1 MLATQ
6 MPDSPPEAKDVKQI
20 KEKLAQ
26 SLKALQK
33 RYVTSDTEV
42 TSDDGDANL
51 LCCALEA
58 IFIHGIKSK
67 YIRLEAG
74 VRSRKGDRGPLP
86 QPFFW
91 SLLKTVTHRDVITEL
106 EKISFVSTDVGR
118 CRAWMRLALNHG
130 LLECYLASL
139 FREDSKLRAHYQP
152 SALLLNTEER
162 EVLLSYLQGLASLTF
177 SLSYKSAVLNEW
189 TTTPLALAGLCPLS
203 QADTLSP
210 NGGDLP
216 TSKPTYKETWD
227 TVSQSSGSSD
237 TADMQRGCPVLL
249 GRGTGVLPEGRTALN
264 SSNLSLDTTGS
275 SQLSSSLS
283 SDSLLQGQ
291 DPRSLTGEQW
301 SSCDLDM
308 PINVNISTKRPKKN
322 SLTEFRES
330 GHCSQDSMR
339 EDSFVSS
346 TGPDQ
351 YSETAIFS
359 GSDSE
364 TQGPSTPS
372 QDQPPNSV
380 LSDSEPPP
388 TSLELPSSDENHVPY
403 SASEVCISSSS
414 ELHFE
419 TDMLS
424 TVSEPV
430 DKVEAVEAGEPL
442 DNVESVGPVVSV
454 EPVEEV
460 HRPGVQESTEPVQQE
475 KKAETSEKSTTEP
488 SLHQGL
494 RRSTSI
500 LSRKLSTDSLSH
512 SHSWISEDDI
522 YKPYLEEVSDQ
533 DEGPPPAPMDEPK
546 VSQSPPSV
554 VHRRQIGLSNPFRGL
569 LKLGH
574 LERRGPVGLWRDYY
588 CELSP
593 FEFRMYVNAEERI
606 CYDNCS
612 LVRCEDARITSPEGR
627 FELAFPGKRLY
638 LRAANHDEAEDWVDR
653 IVEAVNKCRPA
664 SHADEQWEVLQ
675 PTSENGVDE
684 RTVSSP
690 SSFPSS
696 PERALSPS
704 DSGTCEVQEAP
715 PPLQEFDWTRSAD
728 LETDA
733 IKEAVLYFSTDPE
746 ARIWAPLVFSL
757 SLEALKGFRV
767 QDGRKML
774 RLTHPIEEIRD
785 VVPDVSVGG
794 PAFFKLLT
802 VRETLRLRAENP
814 DEARSWRVLIRGAL
828 DSYLESGED
837 GGFASLGVTGNLHRL
852 VQHRLK
858 EDGSLLLHLCT
869 VPSEKGLDTQGFKCA
884 GCPQQI
890 GPSRGRA
897 KLCEFSSQYYC
908 ESCHQG
914 DTTIIP
920 SRMVHN
926 WDLTQREVSK
936 KALKLLAKVEQ
947 EPLLNL
953 EQLNPELVKHSESMA
968 QAHNLRQ
975 RLRLLGDY
983 LLTCRSGACKKL
995 QERMEQRTYLL
1006 ESSHLYSVKDL
1017 RQIAEGEYAAYLLK
1031 LMQHASNHVF
1041 QCDLCTQRGFFCQIC
1056 HANDIIFPFQFDIT
1070 TRCKDC
1076 KAVFH
1081 LACKDPGISCPRC
1094 QRMKKY
1100 LERDLLD

>member
-6 MPDSPPEAKDVKQI
+6 MPDTPPEAKDVKQI

-33 RYVTSDTEV
+33 RYVTSDAVV
-42 TSDDGDANL
+42 TSEDGDANL

-67 YIRLEAG
+67 YVRTEAG
-74 VRSRKGDRGPLP
+74 GRSRKGDRGPLP

-91 SLLKTVTHRDVITEL
+91 SLLKTVTHRDVVTEL

-118 CRAWMRLALNHG
+118 CRAWLRLALNHG

-139 FREDSKLRAHYQP
+139 FREGSKLRAHYQP

-189 TTTPLALAGLCPLS
+189 TTTPLALSGLCPLS
-203 QADTLSP
+203 QVETVDLP
-210 NGGDLP
+210 LNGQGDLP
-216 TSKPTYKETWD
+216 TSKSTYKESWD

-237 TADMQRGCPVLL
+237 APDLQSGCPVLL
-249 GRGTGVLPEGRTALN
+249 GRGTSALQGGRTGLN

-291 DPRSLTGEQW
+291 DPRSPAGEQW

-308 PINVNISTKRPKKN
+308 PINVTVSTKRPQKD
-322 SLTEFRES
+322 SQAEFRES

-364 TQGPSTPS
+364 IQGPPTPS
-372 QDQPPNSV
+372 QDHVDALPDSV

-388 TSLELPSSDENHVPY
+388 TSDENHVDGSP
-403 SASEVCISSSS
+403 SEASS
-414 ELHFE
+414 ELHPD
-419 TDMLS
+419 TDAVPSAVGEPLEPPEPLEEVNTADVQES
-424 TVSEPV
+424 PEPVKEEKEPEVSEP
-430 DKVEAVEAGEPL
+430 
-442 DNVESVGPVVSV
+442 SV
-454 EPVEEV
+454 
-460 HRPGVQESTEPVQQE
+460 
-475 KKAETSEKSTTEP
+475 
-488 SLHQGL
+488 HQSA

-500 LSRKLSTDSLSH
+500 LSRKLSSDSLSH
-512 SHSWISEDDI
+512 SRSWISEDDI
-522 YKPYLEEVSDQ
+522 YKPHLEEVSDH
-533 DEGPPPAPMDEPK
+533 DEAPPAATTAELK

-574 LERRGPVGLWRDYY
+574 LERRGAMGMWRDNY

-593 FEFRMYVNAEERI
+593 FEFRLYLNAEERT
-606 CYDNCS
+606 CSENCS
-612 LVRCEDARITSPEGR
+612 LLRCEEARIASPEGR

-638 LRAANHDEAEDWVDR
+638 LRADNRGEAEDWVDR
-653 IVEAVNKCRPA
+653 IIEAVNKCRPA
-664 SHADEQWEVLQ
+664 SRNDDQWEVLQ
-675 PTSENGVDE
+675 PTSENGVDA
-684 RTVSSP
+684 SSP
-690 SSFPSS
+690 SSAPSS
-696 PERALSPS
+696 PERGSLSS
-704 DSGTCEVQEAP
+704 DTGTCAGQEAP
-715 PPLQEFDWTRSAD
+715 PPPQELDWTRAAD

-733 IKEAVLYFSTDPE
+733 IKESVLYFSTDPE
-746 ARIWAPLVFSL
+746 ARTWAPLVFSL

-767 QDGRKML
+767 HEGRKL
-774 RLTHPIEEIRD
+774 PRLTHLIEEIRD
-785 VVPDVSVGG
+785 VVPDVSQGG
-794 PAFFKLLT
+794 PAFFRLLT
-802 VRETLRLRAENP
+802 VRETIKLRAENAE
-814 DEARSWRVLIRGAL
+814 EARSWRVLIRGAL

-837 GGFASLGVTGNLHRL
+837 GGSAEPAVVSGRGVSGNLHRL

-858 EDGSLLLHLCT
+858 ENGALLVNLCT
-869 VPSEKGLDTQGFKCA
+869 VPSEKGLDAQSFKCA

-897 KLCEFSSQYYC
+897 RLCEFSGQYYC
-908 ESCHQG
+908 DSCHHG

-926 WDLTQREVSK
+926 WDLTQREVCK
-936 KALKLLAKVEQ
+936 KALHLLAQVEQ

-953 EQLNPELVKHSESMA
+953 EQLNPDLVRHSESMA

-995 QERMEQRTYLL
+995 HARMEQRTYLL
-1006 ESSHLYSVKDL
+1006 ESSHLYSVLDL
-1017 RQIAEGEYAAYLLK
+1017 RQIAEGEYSNYLLT
-1031 LMQHASNHVF
+1031 LLQHASNHVF
-1041 QCDLCTQRGFFCQIC
+1041 HCDLCTQRGFICQTC

-1070 TRCKDC
+1070 TRCRDC

-1081 LACKDPGISCPRC
+1081 LACRAAGDACPRC
-1094 QRMKKY
+1094 QRMKRY
-1100 LERDLLD
+1100 LERDLQY

>member
-6 MPDSPPEAKDVKQI
+6 MPDTPPEAKDVKQI

-33 RYVTSDTEV
+33 RYVTSDAVV
-42 TSDDGDANL
+42 TSEDGDANL

-67 YIRLEAG
+67 Y
-74 VRSRKGDRGPLP
+74 VRSDAGGRGRKADRGPLP

-106 EKISFVSTDVGR
+106 EKISFVGTDVGR
-118 CRAWMRLALNHG
+118 CRAWLRLALNHG

-152 SALLLNTEER
+152 SALLLNAEER

-189 TTTPLALAGLCPLS
+189 TTTPLALAGLCPLF
-203 QADTLSP
+203 QAEALDLP
-210 NGGDLP
+210 LNGGDLP
-216 TSKPTYKETWD
+216 TSKPTYKDSWD
-227 TVSQSSGSSD
+227 TVSQSSSSSD
-237 TADMQRGCPVLL
+237 ALDMQRGCPVLT
-249 GRGTGVLPEGRTALN
+249 GRGLESVLQGDRTALN

-291 DPRSLTGEQW
+291 DPRSPTEQW
-301 SSCDLDM
+301 SSCDLDV
-308 PINVNISTKRPKKN
+308 PISVSLSTKRPQKD
-322 SLTEFRES
+322 SQAEFRES

-346 TGPDQ
+346 TGLDQ
-351 YSETAIFS
+351 FSETAIFS

-364 TQGPSTPS
+364 TQGPPTPS
-372 QDQPPNSV
+372 QDQGDSALP
-380 LSDSEPPP
+380 DSEPLP
-388 TSLELPSSDENHVPY
+388 TTLELPLSDENHVNHSPP
-403 SASEVCISSSS
+403 EVNGCASS
-414 ELHFE
+414 ESNL
-419 TDMLS
+419 DADVLL

-430 DKVEAVEAGEPL
+430 V
-442 DNVESVGPVVSV
+442 
-454 EPVEEV
+454 PVEEV
-460 HRPGVQESTEPVQQE
+460 HTTDVQESTEPIHE
-475 KKAETSEKSTTEP
+475 KKEAEITKKIASEP
-488 SLHQGL
+488 SVHHGPH
-494 RRSTSI
+494 RSTSV
-500 LSRKLSTDSLSH
+500 LSRQLSTDSLSH
-512 SHSWISEDDI
+512 SRSWISEDDI
-522 YKPYLEEVSDQ
+522 YKPHLEEVLDH
-533 DEGPPPAPMDEPK
+533 DEAPPPAPTAELR
-546 VSQSPPSV
+546 VSPSPPSV

-574 LERRGPVGLWRDYY
+574 LERRGAMGLWRDYY

-593 FEFRMYVNAEERI
+593 FEFRLYLNAEERT

-612 LVRCEDARITSPEGR
+612 LVRCEDARLALPEGR

-638 LRAANHDEAEDWVDR
+638 LRAANRDEAEDWVDR

-664 SHADEQWEVLQ
+664 SRNDDQWEVLQ
-675 PTSENGVDE
+675 PTSENGVDAK
-684 RTVSSP
+684 SP
-690 SSFPSS
+690 SSAPSS
-696 PERALSPS
+696 PERGLSPS
-704 DSGTCEVQEAP
+704 DTGTSGGQEAP
-715 PPLQEFDWTRSAD
+715 PTPQELNWARTSD
-728 LETDA
+728 LETDS

-746 ARIWAPLVFSL
+746 ARTWTPQVFSL

-767 QDGRKML
+767 QEGRKLL
-774 RLTHPIEEIRD
+774 RQIHSIEEIRD
-785 VVPDVSVGG
+785 VVPDVSLGG
-794 PAFFKLLT
+794 PAYFKLLT
-802 VRETLRLRAENP
+802 VRETLRLRAENA

-828 DSYLESGED
+828 DSYLDSGED
-837 GGFASLGVTGNLHRL
+837 GISEEPAMTRGNLHRL

-858 EDGSLLLHLCT
+858 EDGALLVHLCT
-869 VPSEKGLDTQGFKCA
+869 VPSEKGLDTQSFKCA

-890 GPSRGRA
+890 GPSLGRA
-897 KLCEFSSQYYC
+897 RLCEFSGQYYC
-908 ESCHQG
+908 DSCHHG

-936 KALKLLAKVEQ
+936 KALKLLAEVER

-953 EQLNPELVKHSESMA
+953 ELLNPELVRHSESMA
-968 QAHNLRQ
+968 QAHRLRE

-995 QERMEQRTYLL
+995 QARLEQRTYLL

-1017 RQIAEGEYAAYLLK
+1017 RQIAEGEYANYL
-1031 LMQHASNHVF
+1031 MTQSQYASAHVSH
-1041 QCDLCTQRGFFCQIC
+1041 CDLCTQRGFICQIC
-1056 HANDIIFPFQFDIT
+1056 HADDIIFPFQFDTT

-1081 LACKDPGISCPRC
+1081 LACKAPGVSCPRC
-1094 QRMKKY
+1094 QRMRKY
-1100 LERDLLD
+1100 LERDLQD

>member
-6 MPDSPPEAKDVKQI
+6 MPDTSPEAKDVKQI

-33 RYVTSDTEV
+33 RYVTSDAVV
-42 TSDDGDANL
+42 TSEDGDANL

-67 YIRLEAG
+67 YVRTEAG
-74 VRSRKGDRGPLP
+74 GRSRKGDRGPLP

-106 EKISFVSTDVGR
+106 EKISFVGTDVGR
-118 CRAWMRLALNHG
+118 CRAWLRLALNHG

-152 SALLLNTEER
+152 SALLLDTEER

-177 SLSYKSAVLNEW
+177 NLSYKSAVLNEW
-189 TTTPLALAGLCPLS
+189 TTTPLALSGLCPFL
-203 QADTLSP
+203 QAEAIELP
-210 NGGDLP
+210 LNGGDPP
-216 TSKPTYKETWD
+216 TAKYKESWD
-227 TVSQSSGSSD
+227 TVSQSSSSSD
-237 TADMQRGCPVLL
+237 ALDMQRGCPVLL
-249 GRGTGVLPEGRTALN
+249 SGRGSGVLQGGGTPLN

-291 DPRSLTGEQW
+291 DPRSPTGEHW

-308 PINVNISTKRPKKN
+308 PINVSTKRPQKDSQKD
-322 SLTEFRES
+322 FRES

-364 TQGPSTPS
+364 TQGPPTPS
-372 QDQPPNSV
+372 QDQPSYSSV
-380 LSDSEPPP
+380 LSDSDPPP
-388 TSLELPSSDENHVPY
+388 AALELQSSEEKHVDCSP
-403 SASEVCISSSS
+403 SEVCISASS
-414 ELHFE
+414 ELPLN

-424 TVSEPV
+424 TGSEP
-430 DKVEAVEAGEPL
+430 GE
-442 DNVESVGPVVSV
+442 SV

-460 HRPGVQESTEPVQQE
+460 HSKGVQESTKPVQEE
-475 KKAETSEKSTTEP
+475 KQAETSEKSPSEP
-488 SLHQGL
+488 SVYQGP
-494 RRSTSI
+494 RRSTSV
-500 LSRKLSTDSLSH
+500 LSRKLSSDSLSN
-512 SHSWISEDDI
+512 SRCWISEDDI
-522 YKPYLEEVSDQ
+522 YKPHLEEVTDH
-533 DEGPPPAPMDEPK
+533 DEAPPAPTAELK
-546 VSQSPPSV
+546 VSPSPPSV

-574 LERRGPVGLWRDYY
+574 LERRGAMGLWRDYY

-593 FEFRMYVNAEERI
+593 FEFRQYLNAEERT

-612 LVRCEDARITSPEGR
+612 LVRCEDARISSTEGR

-638 LRAANHDEAEDWVDR
+638 LRAANRDEAEDWVDR

-664 SHADEQWEVLQ
+664 SRADEQWEVLQ
-675 PTSENGVDE
+675 PSSENGVD
-684 RTVSSP
+684 VSTP
-690 SSFPSS
+690 SSTPSS
-696 PERALSPS
+696 PERGLSSS
-704 DSGTCEVQEAP
+704 DSGTYGLQEAP
-715 PPLQEFDWTRSAD
+715 PLQDFDWTRTAD

-733 IKEAVLYFSTDPE
+733 IKEAVLYFSVDPE
-746 ARIWAPLVFSL
+746 ARTWVPLVFSL
-757 SLEALKGFRV
+757 SLETLKGFRV
-767 QDGRKML
+767 QEGRKLM
-774 RLTHPIEEIRD
+774 RQNHAIEEIRD
-785 VVPDVSVGG
+785 VVPDVSQGG
-794 PAFFKLLT
+794 PAFFKILT
-802 VRETLRLRAENP
+802 VRETLRLRAENA
-814 DEARSWRVLIRGAL
+814 DEARSWRNLIRGAL

-837 GGFASLGVTGNLHRL
+837 GSSGDTAVACLGGAGNLHRL

-858 EDGSLLLHLCT
+858 EDGALLVHLCT
-869 VPSEKGLDTQGFKCA
+869 VPSEKGLDTQSFKCA

-897 KLCEFSSQYYC
+897 RLCEFSGQYYC
-908 ESCHQG
+908 DSCHHG

-936 KALKLLAKVEQ
+936 KALWLLAQVAQ

-953 EQLNPELVKHSESMA
+953 EQLNPELVKHAESMA
-968 QAHNLRQ
+968 QAHSLRQ
-975 RLRLLGDY
+975 KLRLLGDY

-995 QERMEQRTYLL
+995 QARMEQRTYLL
-1006 ESSHLYSVKDL
+1006 ESSHLYSVMDL
-1017 RQIAEGEYAAYLLK
+1017 RQIAEGEYGTYLMTLS
-1031 LMQHASNHVF
+1031 QYASNHVF
-1041 QCDLCTQRGFFCQIC
+1041 HCDLCTQRGFICQIC
-1056 HANDIIFPFQFDIT
+1056 HANDIIFPFQFDST

-1081 LACKDPGISCPRC
+1081 LACKAPGISCPRC
-1094 QRMKKY
+1094 QRMRKY
-1100 LERDLLD
+1100 LERDLQF

>member
-6 MPDSPPEAKDVKQI
+6 MPDTPPEAKDVKQI
-20 KEKLAQ
+20 KEKLAH

-33 RYVTSDTEV
+33 RYVTSDAVV
-42 TSDDGDANL
+42 TSEDGDANL

-67 YIRLEAG
+67 Y
-74 VRSRKGDRGPLP
+74 VRSDAGGRGRKADRGPLP

-106 EKISFVSTDVGR
+106 EKISFVGTDVGR
-118 CRAWMRLALNHG
+118 CRAWLRLALNHG

-152 SALLLNTEER
+152 SALLLNAEER

-189 TTTPLALAGLCPLS
+189 TTTPLALAGLCPLF
-203 QADTLSP
+203 QAEALDLP
-210 NGGDLP
+210 LNGGDLP
-216 TSKPTYKETWD
+216 TSKPTYKDSWD
-227 TVSQSSGSSD
+227 TVSQSSSSSD
-237 TADMQRGCPVLL
+237 ALDMQRGCPVLM
-249 GRGTGVLPEGRTALN
+249 GRGLESVLQGDRTALN

-291 DPRSLTGEQW
+291 DPRSPTEQW
-301 SSCDLDM
+301 SSCDLDV
-308 PINVNISTKRPKKN
+308 PISVSLSTKRPQKD
-322 SLTEFRES
+322 SQAEFRES

-346 TGPDQ
+346 TGLDQ
-351 YSETAIFS
+351 FSETAVFS

-364 TQGPSTPS
+364 TQGPPTPS
-372 QDQPPNSV
+372 QDQADSALP
-380 LSDSEPPP
+380 DSEPLPA
-388 TSLELPSSDENHVPY
+388 TLELPSSDENHVNHSPPEVNG
-403 SASEVCISSSS
+403 SASS
-414 ELHFE
+414 ELNL
-419 TDMLS
+419 DADVLL

-430 DKVEAVEAGEPL
+430 V
-442 DNVESVGPVVSV
+442 
-454 EPVEEV
+454 PVEEV
-460 HRPGVQESTEPVQQE
+460 HTTDVQESTEPIHE
-475 KKAETSEKSTTEP
+475 KKETEITKKIASVP
-488 SLHQGL
+488 SVHHGPH
-494 RRSTSI
+494 RSTSV
-500 LSRKLSTDSLSH
+500 LSRQLSTDSLSH
-512 SHSWISEDDI
+512 SRSWISEDDI
-522 YKPYLEEVSDQ
+522 YKPHLEEVLDH
-533 DEGPPPAPMDEPK
+533 DEAPPPAPTAELR
-546 VSQSPPSV
+546 VSPSPPSV

-574 LERRGPVGLWRDYY
+574 LERRGAMGLWRDYY

-593 FEFRMYVNAEERI
+593 FEFRLYLNAEERT

-612 LVRCEDARITSPEGR
+612 LVRCEDARLALPEGR

-638 LRAANHDEAEDWVDR
+638 LRAANRDEAEDWVDR

-664 SHADEQWEVLQ
+664 SRNDDQWEVLQ
-675 PTSENGVDE
+675 PTSENGVDAK
-684 RTVSSP
+684 SP
-690 SSFPSS
+690 SSAPSS
-696 PERALSPS
+696 PERGLSPS
-704 DSGTCEVQEAP
+704 DTGTSGGQEAP
-715 PPLQEFDWTRSAD
+715 PTPQELNWARTSD
-728 LETDA
+728 LETDS

-746 ARIWAPLVFSL
+746 ARTWTPQVFSL

-767 QDGRKML
+767 QEGRKLL
-774 RLTHPIEEIRD
+774 RQIHSIEEIRD
-785 VVPDVSVGG
+785 VVPDVSLGG
-794 PAFFKLLT
+794 PAYFKLLT
-802 VRETLRLRAENP
+802 VRETLRLRAENA

-828 DSYLESGED
+828 DSYLDSGED
-837 GGFASLGVTGNLHRL
+837 GISEEPAMTRGNLHRL

-858 EDGSLLLHLCT
+858 EDGALLVHLCT
-869 VPSEKGLDTQGFKCA
+869 VPSEKGLDTQSFKCA

-890 GPSRGRA
+890 GPSLGRA
-897 KLCEFSSQYYC
+897 RLCEFSGQYYC
-908 ESCHQG
+908 DSCHHG

-936 KALKLLAKVEQ
+936 KALKLLAEVER

-953 EQLNPELVKHSESMA
+953 ELLNPELVRHSESMA
-968 QAHNLRQ
+968 QAHRLRE

-995 QERMEQRTYLL
+995 QARLEQRTYLL

-1017 RQIAEGEYAAYLLK
+1017 RQIAEGEYANYL
-1031 LMQHASNHVF
+1031 MTQSQYASTHVSH
-1041 QCDLCTQRGFFCQIC
+1041 CDLCTQRGFICQIC
-1056 HANDIIFPFQFDIT
+1056 HADDIIFPFQFDTT

-1081 LACKDPGISCPRC
+1081 LACKAPGVSCPRC
-1094 QRMKKY
+1094 QRMRKY
-1100 LERDLLD
+1100 LERDLQD

>member
-33 RYVTSDTEV
+33 RYVTSDAVV
-42 TSDDGDANL
+42 TSEDSDANL

-67 YIRLEAG
+67 YIRSESG
-74 VRSRKGDRGPLP
+74 SRSRKGDRGPLP

-106 EKISFVSTDVGR
+106 EKISFVGTDVGR
-118 CRAWMRLALNHG
+118 CRAWLRLALNHG

-139 FREDSKLRAHYQP
+139 FREGSKLRAHYQP

-189 TTTPLALAGLCPLS
+189 TTTPLALAGLCPIA
-203 QADTLSP
+203 QADSLDLP
-210 NGGDLP
+210 LNGGDLP
-216 TSKPTYKETWD
+216 TSKSTCKESWD

-237 TADMQRGCPVLL
+237 ALDMQRGCPVTML
-249 GRGTGVLPEGRTALN
+249 GRGTNVLQGGRTALN

-291 DPRSLTGEQW
+291 DPRSPTGEQW

-308 PINVNISTKRPKKN
+308 PINVSISTKGPQKD
-322 SLTEFRES
+322 SLTDFRES

-351 YSETAIFS
+351 YSETAVSS

-364 TQGPSTPS
+364 THGPSTPS
-372 QDQPPNSV
+372 QDLVDPLLNSA

-388 TSLELPSSDENHVPY
+388 TSDDNHVNFSP
-403 SASEVCISSSS
+403 SEVCISNSS
-414 ELHFE
+414 ELNSD
-419 TDMLS
+419 TDVLS

-430 DKVEAVEAGEPL
+430 E
-442 DNVESVGPVVSV
+442 SV
-454 EPVEEV
+454 EPVEDV
-460 HRPGVQESTEPVQQE
+460 HTTVVKESPEPLKVE
-475 KKAETSEKSTTEP
+475 KEAEISEP
-488 SLHQGL
+488 SVHQGT

-500 LSRKLSTDSLSH
+500 LSRKLSSDSLSH
-512 SHSWISEDDI
+512 SRCWISEDDI
-522 YKPYLEEVSDQ
+522 YKPHQEEESDHEEV
-533 DEGPPPAPMDEPK
+533 PPPAPTAEPK
-546 VSQSPPSV
+546 VTPSPPSV

-574 LERRGPVGLWRDYY
+574 LERRGAMGMWRDYY

-593 FEFRMYVNAEERI
+593 FEFRLYLNAEERT
-606 CYDNCS
+606 CSENCS
-612 LVRCEDARITSPEGR
+612 LVRCEDARIASPEGR

-638 LRAANHDEAEDWVDR
+638 LRAANRDEAEDWVDR

-664 SHADEQWEVLQ
+664 SRTDEQWEVLQ
-675 PTSENGVDE
+675 PTSENGVD
-684 RTVSSP
+684 VSSP
-690 SSFPSS
+690 SSAPSS
-696 PERALSPS
+696 PERGPS
-704 DSGTCEVQEAP
+704 SDTGTCGGQEAP
-715 PPLQEFDWTRSAD
+715 PPPQEFDWTRSVD
-728 LETDA
+728 LETDS
-733 IKEAVLYFSTDPE
+733 IKESVLYFSTDPE
-746 ARIWAPLVFSL
+746 ARTWSPLVFSL
-757 SLEALKGFRV
+757 SLEALRGFRV
-767 QDGRKML
+767 QEGRKLL
-774 RLTHPIEEIRD
+774 RQTHLIEEIRD
-785 VVPDVSVGG
+785 VVPDVSSGG

-802 VRETLRLRAENP
+802 VRETLRLRAENAE
-814 DEARSWRVLIRGAL
+814 EARSWRVLIRGAL

-837 GGFASLGVTGNLHRL
+837 GSSGEPPVVCSGLTGNLNRL

-858 EDGSLLLHLCT
+858 EDGALLVHLRT
-869 VPSEKGLDTQGFKCA
+869 VPSEKGLDTQSFKCA

-897 KLCEFSSQYYC
+897 RLCEFSGQYYC
-908 ESCHQG
+908 DSCHQG

-936 KALKLLAKVEQ
+936 KAMHLLAQVEQ

-953 EQLNPELVKHSESMA
+953 ELLNPELVRHAESMS

-995 QERMEQRTYLL
+995 HARMEQRTYLL
-1006 ESSHLYSVKDL
+1006 ESSHLYSVMDL
-1017 RQIAEGEYAAYLLK
+1017 RQIAEGQYANYLMTL
-1031 LMQHASNHVF
+1031 LQYASNHVF
-1041 QCDLCTQRGFFCQIC
+1041 HCDLCTQRGFICQIC
-1056 HANDIIFPFQFDIT
+1056 HANDIIFPFQFDTT

-1081 LACKDPGISCPRC
+1081 LACKAAGDSCPRC

-1100 LERDLLD
+1100 LERDLQDM

>member
-1 MLATQ
+1 MLATH
-6 MPDSPPEAKDVKQI
+6 MPDTPPEAKDVKQI

-33 RYVTSDTEV
+33 RYVTSDAVV
-42 TSDDGDANL
+42 TSEDGDANL

-67 YIRLEAG
+67 YIRSEAG
-74 VRSRKGDRGPLP
+74 GRSRKGDRGPLL

-91 SLLKTVTHRDVITEL
+91 SLLKTVTHGDVVTEL
-106 EKISFVSTDVGR
+106 EKISFVGTDVGR
-118 CRAWMRLALNHG
+118 CRAWLRLALNHG

-139 FREDSKLRAHYQP
+139 FREGSKLRAHYQP

-203 QADTLSP
+203 QADVLDRP
-210 NGGDLP
+210 LNDGDLP
-216 TSKPTYKETWD
+216 TSKSMYKESWD
-227 TVSQSSGSSD
+227 TVSQLSGSSD
-237 TADMQRGCPVLL
+237 ALERGCPVMGL
-249 GRGTGVLPEGRTALN
+249 GKESSVLQGGRTALN

-291 DPRSLTGEQW
+291 DPRSPTGDQW

-308 PINVNISTKRPKKN
+308 PINVSIGIKRPQKD

-339 EDSFVSS
+339 QDSFVSS
-346 TGPDQ
+346 TGPDL
-351 YSETAIFS
+351 YSETAVFS

-372 QDQPPNSV
+372 QDHVDPLPNAV
-380 LSDSEPPP
+380 LSQSEPPP
-388 TSLELPSSDENHVPY
+388 PSNENHVNY
-403 SASEVCISSSS
+403 SSFEVCVDTSS
-414 ELHFE
+414 EFHSD
-419 TDMLS
+419 TDVLS
-424 TVSEPV
+424 RVSE
-430 DKVEAVEAGEPL
+430 
-442 DNVESVGPVVSV
+442 SV
-454 EPVEEV
+454 EPEKGV
-460 HRPGVQESTEPVQQE
+460 HTTGAQESPEPVQVE
-475 KKAETSEKSTTEP
+475 KEAETSEP
-488 SLHQGL
+488 SVHQGS

-500 LSRKLSTDSLSH
+500 LSRKLSSDSLSH
-512 SHSWISEDDI
+512 SRSWISEDDI
-522 YKPYLEEVSDQ
+522 YKPHLEEVSDL
-533 DEGPPPAPMDEPK
+533 DEVPPPAPMAELK
-546 VSQSPPSV
+546 VSPSPPSV
-554 VHRRQIGLSNPFRGL
+554 IHRRQIGLSNPFRGL

-574 LERRGPVGLWRDYY
+574 LERRGAMGMWRDYY

-593 FEFRMYVNAEERI
+593 FEFRLYLNAEERT
-606 CYDNCS
+606 CWDNCS
-612 LVRCEDARITSPEGR
+612 LVRCEDARIASPEGR

-638 LRAANHDEAEDWVDR
+638 LRAANRDEAEDWVDR

-664 SHADEQWEVLQ
+664 SRVDEQWEVLQ
-675 PTSENGVDE
+675 PTSESGVDA
-684 RTVSSP
+684 SSL
-690 SSFPSS
+690 SSAASS
-696 PERALSPS
+696 PERGPLSS
-704 DSGTCEVQEAP
+704 DTGTCEGQEAP
-715 PPLQEFDWTRSAD
+715 SPLQEFDWTRTAD

-746 ARIWAPLVFSL
+746 ARSWAPQVFSL
-757 SLEALKGFRV
+757 SLEALKSFQV
-767 QDGRKML
+767 QEGRKLL
-774 RLTHPIEEIRD
+774 RQTHPIEEIRD
-785 VVPDVSVGG
+785 VVPDVSLGG

-802 VRETLRLRAENP
+802 VRETLRLRAENRE
-814 DEARSWRVLIRGAL
+814 EARSWRVLIRGAL

-837 GGFASLGVTGNLHRL
+837 GGSGEPAVVCPGTTGNLHRL

-858 EDGSLLLHLCT
+858 EDGALLVHLCT
-869 VPSEKGLDTQGFKCA
+869 VPSEKGLDTQSFKCA

-890 GPSRGRA
+890 GPSLGRA
-897 KLCEFSSQYYC
+897 RLCEFSGQYYC
-908 ESCHQG
+908 DSCHHG

-926 WDLTQREVSK
+926 WDLTQREVSQ
-936 KALKLLAKVEQ
+936 KALLLLAQVEQ

-953 EQLNPELVKHSESMA
+953 EQLNPELVKHAESMSE
-968 QAHNLRQ
+968 AHNLRQ

-995 QERMEQRTYLL
+995 QARMEQRTYLL
-1006 ESSHLYSVKDL
+1006 ESSHLYSVLDL
-1017 RQIAEGEYAAYLLK
+1017 RQIAEGQYATYLITL
-1031 LMQHASNHVF
+1031 LQYASNHVF
-1041 QCDLCTQRGFFCQIC
+1041 HCDLCTQRGFICQMC

-1081 LACKDPGISCPRC
+1081 LACKAAGDSCPRC
-1094 QRMKKY
+1094 RRMKKY